1 MQNVNNYTCM
11 DNYTTSFDSFAAML
25 NYHREETKQSQWVQC
40 PVTKLS
46 VEPLDKTA
54 ESRWNVEV
62 FADGTSAIAVEDTI
76 QNVGL
81 ALRVNGELRPVRDT
95 AYRGLLDR
103 AKISGSALAKL
114 RRQDLADTL
123 NVCLQLHRRQN
134 ALLLIRDEKISA
146 VHSGDE
152 KDYSILPIDKL
163 LEILQ
168 DNLNMRFTGN
178 QFEKGYKT
186 HSLTGATWKL
196 PAQTDNLLEK
206 YSKHL
211 ETIGK
216 KQLAHKLV
224 PGIQFSTSD
233 TGVASAK
240 VSALLLGLSECPI
253 HIGSCVAVDH
263 RHKNTVE
270 NFKESLDMLF
280 AQYGDNIKKMEK
292 LLDITLFYPV
302 NAMTRICKQLVMPKK
317 EATEAIAKFQ
327 AIFGDGIA
335 TAHDVFIAMQEI
347 PYLLKIKQTPES
359 KILEVQ
365 ENMARALSLHWTDF
379 DLARAVSY

>member
-1 MQNVNNYTCM
+1 MQNVNRCM
-11 DNYTTSFDSFAAML
+11 DNYTTSFESFSAML
-25 NYHREETKQSQWVQC
+25 DYHREEAEQSAWVQC
-40 PVTKLS
+40 PVDKIG
-46 VEPLDKTA
+46 VEPLDKAA
-54 ESRWNVEV
+54 EPRWNIDL
-62 FADGTSAIAVEDTI
+62 FADGTSALAVEDTVA
-76 QNVGL
+76 NVGL

-123 NVCLQLHRRQN
+123 NVCLQLHRKQQ

-152 KDYSILPIDKL
+152 RDYSILPIDKL
-163 LEILQ
+163 LETLQ
-168 DNLNMRFTGN
+168 ANLDERFMGN
-178 QFEKGYKT
+178 QFEKGYT
-186 HSLTGATWKL
+186 SHSLTGATWKL
-196 PAQTDNLLEK
+196 PEQTSQLLEQ
-206 YSKHL
+206 YAKHL
-211 ETIGK
+211 EMAGK
-216 KQLAHKLV
+216 TQFANKLV

-240 VSALLLGLSECPI
+240 VSALLLGLSDCPI
-253 HIGSCVAVDH
+253 HIGGCVAVDH
-263 RHKNTVE
+263 RSKKTVD
-270 NFKESLDMLF
+270 NFKDALDMLF

-302 NAMTRICKQLVMPKK
+302 NAMTRVCKELVMPKK
-317 EATEAIAKFQ
+317 EATEAINKFQ
-327 AIFGDGIA
+327 AIFGDDVA

-347 PYLLKIKQTPES
+347 PYLLKINNTPAT
-359 KILEVQ
+359 KILTVQ
-365 ENMARALSLHWTDF
+365 ENMARALNLNWAEF